1 MEWNVSQQNKKNHTE
16 KQEKNKERMGR
27 VHGRN
32 FQNFR
37 LLRLISNSAVHAS
50 TKQHK
55 KEFTVLVTV
64 LIEKGKQKFCG

>member
-1 MEWNVSQQNKKNHTE
+1 
-16 KQEKNKERMGR
+16 MGR

-37 LLRLISNSAVHAS
+37 LLRLISNSAVHPS

-55 KEFTVLVTV
+55 KKFTVLVTV